1 MSADTEMGGTQPNGS
16 VESHDTHV
24 PATPPD
30 ATAALQSVPLL
41 THIASSQASIPDTEV
56 PGSPMD
62 PSASFRSD
70 KTEPN
75 DDRLP
80 QPAVIPSSITSS
92 QSPPPSSQLAQ
103 THRSAGVAYSYAN
116 SQRPRSIV
124 SPPATTAHVANRQS
138 AAEPV
143 PPSPNQID
151 SASVTELR
159 AMLKSC
165 LAMNATLKSEAAH
178 HKLQYNLLSIQ
189 AGEDAN
195 RAMVEH
201 EMTRREVEALRDAD
215 RARQARRELDARL
228 DPTKIKYRELQTTF
242 DALTKEHNSLRRRM
256 KNASKVIAQ
265 QAEQNEALSNER
277 DVLLNRIRENRE
289 HFHMLCSPGGAFH
302 GALTPKTP
310 PMTSP
315 QQVRTT
321 PRQTPRSASKTVH
334 HENDPNSAGFAA
346 LLQALNQ
353 DSNTSAPS
361 TPMSVKPPPRV
372 PFKHN
377 RSVHSM
383 SSLPTTPFTRP
394 RGNYSGLLPSADLV
408 PQTEPAQRFGTSRF
422 EPPTPTRL
430 GGRRSR
436 ESTISAE
443 DEAEAQPRA
452 MTLESVAAAAQSYL
466 SHSSHASQ
474 RQETEEEVYESQAS
488 QAASEMLRRDPRQ
501 SFDVASSVN
510 SREGSPKPAEK
521 PTKLQTKLYGPVQ
534 KAGMAPDKRKISR
547 SAEFDAS
554 PPKKARYQNA
564 SIDGAIGLGI
574 QNSRRRG

>member
-1 MSADTEMGGTQPNGS
+1 MTGTQPNGI
-16 VESHDTHV
+16 VEAHDNHV
-24 PATPPD
+24 PSTPPN
-30 ATAALQSVPLL
+30 ATAASQSVPLL
-41 THIASSQASIPDTEV
+41 THIAASQASLPDTEV
-56 PGSPMD
+56 PGSPID

-70 KTEPN
+70 RTEPN

-80 QPAVIPSSITSS
+80 EPAVIPSSIPSS
-92 QSPPPSSQLAQ
+92 QSPPPSSQLGQ
-103 THRSAGVAYSYAN
+103 THRHPAIGLSYAN
-116 SQRPRSIV
+116 SQRPQSMV
-124 SPPATTAHVANRQS
+124 SAPVATLHAVNRQS
-138 AAEPV
+138 TAEFAS
-143 PPSPNQID
+143 PSPNQIE
-151 SASVTELR
+151 SASVAELR
-159 AMLKSC
+159 NMLKSC
-165 LAMNATLKSEAAH
+165 LAVNASLKSEAAH
-178 HKLQYNLLSIQ
+178 HKLQYNMLSLQ

-215 RARQARRELDARL
+215 RARQARHDLDARL
-228 DPTKIKYRELQTTF
+228 DPTKIKYRELQATY

-265 QAEQNEALSNER
+265 QAEQNESLSNER

-315 QQVRTT
+315 QQARTT
-321 PRQTPRSASKTVH
+321 PRQTPRSTSKNVH
-334 HENDPNSAGFAA
+334 HESDPNSAGFAA

-353 DSNTSAPS
+353 DSNASAPS

-372 PFKHN
+372 PFRHN

-383 SSLPTTPFTRP
+383 SSLPTTPFSRP

-408 PQTEPAQRFGTSRF
+408 PQTEPAQRFGTSRL

-430 GGRRSR
+430 GGRKSR

-443 DEAEAQPRA
+443 DEDEAQPRA

-466 SHSSHASQ
+466 SHSSNVSHASR
-474 RQETEEEVYESQAS
+474 RQEPEEEVYASQAS

-501 SFDVASSVN
+501 SFEVASSVN
-510 SREGSPKPAEK
+510 SREASPRLAEK

-534 KAGMAPDKRKISR
+534 KAGMATEKRKISR
-547 SAEFDAS
+547 SADFDAS